1 MSIKKIIALA
11 SAKGGVGKSTLTA
24 LSALSLCKDYKVGIL
39 DADIYG
45 PNQHILFDIENI
57 KPEIISKNSKKF
69 FKPISCKG
77 IEIASMG
84 SIIDSEKAAIWRGPM
99 LSGAIKQLMTTT
111 DWSDL
116 DILFIDMP
124 PGTGDAY
131 LTVCAEIDL
140 DGVILVSTPN
150 ILSKTDTIKSI
161 NTFNK
166 LDVPIIGYIENMT
179 LPLSDNTKLTFDKNI
194 PKITTI
200 NFNESIYNM
209 TLNNIS
215 DEIETLKESLEKI
228 INA

>member
-57 KPEIISKNSKKF
+57 KPEIIFKNSKKF
-69 FKPISCKG
+69 FKPISSKG

-84 SIIDSEKAAIWRGPM
+84 SIIDSDKAAIWRGPM

-179 LPLSDNTKLTFDKNI
+179 LPLSDDTKLTFDRNI

-209 TLNNIS
+209 TLNDIS
-215 DEIETLKESLEKI
+215 DEIQTLKESLEKI

>member
-45 PNQHILFDIENI
+45 PNQHILFNIENI

-69 FKPISCKG
+69 FKPISSKG
-77 IEIASMG
+77 IEISSMG
-84 SIIDSEKAAIWRGPM
+84 SIIESDKATIWRGPM
-99 LSGAIKQLMTTT
+99 LSGAIKQLITSTY
-111 DWSDL
+111 WSDL
-116 DILFIDMP
+116 DVLFIDMP

-131 LTVCAEIDL
+131 LTVCSEIDL
-140 DGVILVSTPN
+140 DGVILVSTSN
-150 ILSKTDTIKSI
+150 ILSKTDTIKTIS
-161 NTFNK
+161 TFNK
-166 LDVPIIGYIENMT
+166 LDVPIFGYIENMT
-179 LPLSDNTKLTFDKNI
+179 LPLSVGEELTFNNDI

-200 NFNESIYNM
+200 SFNESIYNM
-209 TLNNIS
+209 SLNNIS
-215 DEIETLKESLEKI
+215 DEIQILKESLEKI

>member
-24 LSALSLCKDYKVGIL
+24 LSALSLCKHYKVGIL

-45 PNQHILFDIENI
+45 PNQHILFDIKNI

-84 SIIDSEKAAIWRGPM
+84 SIIDSEKAAMWRGPM

-179 LPLSDNTKLTFDKNI
+179 LPLSDDTKLTFDRNI

-209 TLNNIS
+209 TLNDIS
-215 DEIETLKESLEKI
+215 DEIQTLKESLEKI

>member
-1 MSIKKIIALA
+1 
-11 SAKGGVGKSTLTA
+11 
-24 LSALSLCKDYKVGIL
+24 
-39 DADIYG
+39 
-45 PNQHILFDIENI
+45 
-57 KPEIISKNSKKF
+57 
-69 FKPISCKG
+69 
-77 IEIASMG
+77 
-84 SIIDSEKAAIWRGPM
+84 
-99 LSGAIKQLMTTT
+99 
-111 DWSDL
+111 
-116 DILFIDMP
+116 MP

-179 LPLSDNTKLTFDKNI
+179 LPLSGNTKLTFDKNI

-209 TLNNIS
+209 TFNNIS

>member
-24 LSALSLCKDYKVGIL
+24 LSALSLCKHYKVGIL

-69 FKPISCKG
+69 FKPISSKG

-84 SIIDSEKAAIWRGPM
+84 SIIDSDKAAIWRGPM

-179 LPLSDNTKLTFDKNI
+179 LPLPGETKLTFDKNI

-209 TLNNIS
+209 TLNKIS
-215 DEIETLKESLEKI
+215 GEIETLKESLEKI

>member
-131 LTVCAEIDL
+131 LTVVSEIKPDHAL
-140 DGVILVSTPN
+140 LITTPSKLSIQDTLKSFSTF
-150 ILSKTDTIKSI
+150 SKL
-161 NTFNK
+161 NTN
-166 LDVPIIGYIENMT
+166 IIGFIV
-179 LPLSDNTKLTFDKNI
+179 
-194 PKITTI
+194 
-200 NFNESIYNM
+200 
-209 TLNNIS
+209 NNIFRQTEKIEYTEFLERS
-215 DEIETLKESLEKI
+215 VNFIGGVNFEKDFHDFQFNTQSIEIEFIANYLIKKL
-228 INA
+228 

>member
-24 LSALSLCKDYKVGIL
+24 LSALSLCKHYKVGIL

-45 PNQHILFDIENI
+45 PNQHILFNIENI

-69 FKPISCKG
+69 FKPISSKG

-84 SIIDSEKAAIWRGPM
+84 SIIDSDKAAIWRGPM

-194 PKITTI
+194 PKITRI

-209 TLNNIS
+209 TLNDIS
-215 DEIETLKESLEKI
+215 DEIQTLKESLEKI

>member
-24 LSALSLCKDYKVGIL
+24 LSALSLHKDYKVGIL

-45 PNQHILFDIENI
+45 PNQHILFDIQNI

-69 FKPISCKG
+69 FKPISSKG

-84 SIIDSEKAAIWRGPM
+84 SIIDSDKAAIWRGPM

-179 LPLSDNTKLTFDKNI
+179 LPLSDDTKLTFDRNI

-209 TLNNIS
+209 TLNDIS
-215 DEIETLKESLEKI
+215 DEIQTLKESLEKI

>member
-24 LSALSLCKDYKVGIL
+24 LSALSLCKHYKVGIL

-69 FKPISCKG
+69 FKPISSKG

-84 SIIDSEKAAIWRGPM
+84 SIIDSDKAAIWRGPM

-161 NTFNK
+161 NTCNK

-179 LPLSDNTKLTFDKNI
+179 LPLSDDTKLTFDRNI

-209 TLNNIS
+209 TLNDIS
-215 DEIETLKESLEKI
+215 DEIQTLKESLEKI